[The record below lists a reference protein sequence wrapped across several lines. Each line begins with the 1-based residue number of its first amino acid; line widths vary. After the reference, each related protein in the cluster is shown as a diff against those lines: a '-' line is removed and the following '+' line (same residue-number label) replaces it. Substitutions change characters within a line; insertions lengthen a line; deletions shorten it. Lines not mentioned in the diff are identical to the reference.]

1 MNLSK
6 VDGESGIDMAIE
18 KIRLLREKLR
28 QLVREIDDPFQTDG
42 GCCGLTL
49 AQCHTL
55 LEVGNRGEISLVDLA
70 SHFGLDTSTLS
81 RTIQGLVVLGLVS
94 RLTNEKD
101 RRYVAI
107 SLTEQG
113 RKLFDQIE
121 ATFNTYFVQVLELI
135 PAEKRDAVIE
145 DLGLFS
151 DAVRK
156 HNESSGCCEADSE
169 SGKRGRSAR

>member
-1 MNLSK
+1 M
-6 VDGESGIDMAIE
+6 DIQ
-18 KIRLLREKLR
+18 KIRFLREKLR
-28 QLVREIDDPFQTDG
+28 LMEREMNDPFGPDA

-55 LEVGNRGEISLVDLA
+55 LEVGYKREVSLVDLA
-70 SHFGLDTSTLS
+70 TSFGLDTSTLS
-81 RTIQGLVVLGLVS
+81 RMIQGLVILGLVN

-113 RKLFDQIE
+113 RVLFDQIE
-121 ATFNTYFVQVLELI
+121 TRFNTYFAQVLELI
-135 PAEKRDAVIE
+135 PAENKDAVIE
-145 DLGLFS
+145 CIGFFS

-169 SGKRGRSAR
+169 SGEKRTSVG

>member
-1 MNLSK
+1 MKNDADFD
-6 VDGESGIDMAIE
+6 VE

-28 QLVREIDDPFQTDG
+28 QLEREMNDPFQADS

-55 LEVGNRGEISLVDLA
+55 LEIGTKGEISLIDLA
-70 SHFGLDTSTLS
+70 SHLGLDTSTLS
-81 RTIQGLVVLGLVS
+81 RMIQGLVVLGLVS

-113 RKLFDQIE
+113 CKLFDQIE
-121 ATFNTYFVQVLELI
+121 ARFNTYFAQVMDLI
-135 PAEKRDAVIE
+135 PLEKRDAVVDGI
-145 DLGLFS
+145 GLFS

-156 HNESSGCCEADSE
+156 HNESARCCEVDNDSA
-169 SGKRGRSAR
+169 GKANPAR

>member
-1 MNLSK
+1 M
-6 VDGESGIDMAIE
+6 EIE
-18 KIRLLREKLR
+18 KIQFLREKLR
-28 QLVREIDDPFQTDG
+28 LLEREMNDPFGRDA

-55 LEVGNRGEISLVDLA
+55 LEVGNKGEVSLVDLA
-70 SHFGLDTSTLS
+70 SSFGLDASTLS
-81 RTIQGLVVLGLVS
+81 RMIQGLVVLGLVS

-113 RKLFDQIE
+113 RNLFGQIE
-121 ATFNTYFVQVLELI
+121 AKFNTYFAQVLELI
-135 PAEKRDAVIE
+135 PSEKQDAVVECI
-145 DLGLFS
+145 GLFS

-156 HNESSGCCEADSE
+156 RNESSGCCEADKE
-169 SGKRGRSAR
+169 LGEKGKSSR

>member
-1 MNLSK
+1 M
-6 VDGESGIDMAIE
+6 EIE
-18 KIRLLREKLR
+18 RIRFLREKLR
-28 QLVREIDDPFQTDG
+28 QLEREMNDPFGRDA

-55 LEVGNRGEISLVDLA
+55 LEVGYRGEVSLVELA
-70 SHFGLDTSTLS
+70 SGFGLDTSTLS
-81 RTIQGLVVLGLVS
+81 RMIQGLVVLGLVS

-121 ATFNTYFVQVLELI
+121 TMFNSYFSQVIELI
-135 PAEKRDAVIE
+135 PSEKRDAVVE
-145 DLGLFS
+145 GVGFLS
-151 DAVRK
+151 DAIRK
-156 HNESSGCCEADSE
+156 RNESSACCEADTEEPGEKGE
-169 SGKRGRSAR
+169 SSK

>member
-1 MNLSK
+1 M
-6 VDGESGIDMAIE
+6 DID
-18 KIRLLREKLR
+18 KIRFLREKLR
-28 QLVREIDDPFQTDG
+28 LLEREMNDPFGRDG

-55 LEVGNRGEISLVDLA
+55 LEVGTSGEVSLVDLA
-70 SHFGLDTSTLS
+70 SRFGLDTSTLS
-81 RTIQGLVVLGLVS
+81 RMIQGLVVLGLVS

-113 RKLFDQIE
+113 RKLFEQIE
-121 ATFNTYFVQVLELI
+121 TMFNTYYSDVLELI
-135 PAEKRDAVIE
+135 PSEKMDAVIE
-145 DLGLFS
+145 SIGLFS

-156 HNESSGCCEADSE
+156 RNETSGCCEADTALDE
-169 SGKRGRSAR
+169 KGKTAR

>member
-1 MNLSK
+1 M
-6 VDGESGIDMAIE
+6 DIH
-18 KIRLLREKLR
+18 KIRFLREKLR
-28 QLVREIDDPFQTDG
+28 IIERQMNDPFGRDA

-55 LEVGNRGEISLVDLA
+55 LEVGNKGKVSLVDLA
-70 SHFGLDTSTLS
+70 ASFGLDTSTLS
-81 RTIQGLVVLGLVS
+81 RMIQGLVVLGLVS

-113 RKLFDQIE
+113 RKLFDEIE
-121 ATFNTYFVQVLELI
+121 ARFNSYFAQVLELI
-135 PAEKRDAVIE
+135 PSDKQDSVVEGI
-145 DLGLFS
+145 GLFS

-156 HNESSGCCEADSE
+156 HNESARCCQDGSDL
-169 SGKRGRSAR
+169 G